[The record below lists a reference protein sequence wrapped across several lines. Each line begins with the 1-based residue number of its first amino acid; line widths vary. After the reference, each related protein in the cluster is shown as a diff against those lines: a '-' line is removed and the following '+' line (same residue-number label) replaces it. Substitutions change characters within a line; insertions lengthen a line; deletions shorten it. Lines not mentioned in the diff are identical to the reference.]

1 MDFDIPALIQ
11 RWARERPDRPAFTD
25 TRVTRTWG
33 ALRDRTA
40 GLAGAL
46 AARGIGAQTR
56 VGYLGRNG
64 IEYYEL
70 QFALAWL
77 GAVMVPLNWRLTADE
92 IAYLVEDSEAALV
105 VTDPEFAG
113 LLPAA
118 TPTIAVG
125 DEYERAVASPP
136 AAPRPTRMDD
146 VIIQSY
152 TSGTTSLPKGVLLT
166 SRNVEQTMR
175 LTDPYGMD
183 DDTVVLAVMPN
194 YHVGGSVFAL
204 FGLKLG
210 VLCVVIRA
218 FDPVD
223 LPHRLAEY
231 RVTHFNIAPTMGSMM
246 ADELGETPPDLRSI
260 RAVVYGGAPISIKEY
275 ERLSGMM
282 GAPLVQMY
290 GMTENS
296 AITRLAGEDHV
307 PALLRSV
314 GRAVDGVEVEIR
326 DPDTGRT
333 LPAGESGEVWI
344 RSVGNTVGYWKRPEA
359 TAKLFSGD
367 WMRSGDGGRLDENG
381 YLFLTDRISDLIIT
395 GGENVYPAEVERVLI
410 THPDVRE
417 VAVIGVPHPK
427 WGEAVTAFVALEAG
441 ADADGD
447 AIVEWSRDRLP
458 GFRRPQSVH
467 IVPELPR
474 NAAGKVLR
482 RTLREAAAGD

>member
-1 MDFDIPALIQ
+1 
-11 RWARERPDRPAFTD
+11 
-25 TRVTRTWG
+25 
-33 ALRDRTA
+33 
-40 GLAGAL
+40 
-46 AARGIGAQTR
+46 
-56 VGYLGRNG
+56 
-64 IEYYEL
+64 
-70 QFALAWL
+70 
-77 GAVMVPLNWRLTADE
+77 
-92 IAYLVEDSEAALV
+92 
-105 VTDPEFAG
+105 
-113 LLPAA
+113 
-118 TPTIAVG
+118 
-125 DEYERAVASPP
+125 
-136 AAPRPTRMDD
+136 
-146 VIIQSY
+146 
-152 TSGTTSLPKGVLLT
+152 
-166 SRNVEQTMR
+166 
-175 LTDPYGMD
+175 
-183 DDTVVLAVMPN
+183 
-194 YHVGGSVFAL
+194 
-204 FGLKLG
+204 
-210 VLCVVIRA
+210 
-218 FDPVD
+218 
-223 LPHRLAEY
+223 
-231 RVTHFNIAPTMGSMM
+231 M
-246 ADELGETPPDLRSI
+246 ADELGENPPDLSSV

-326 DPDTGRT
+326 DPDSGRS

-359 TAKLFSGD
+359 TAKLFAGD
-367 WMRSGDGGRLDENG
+367 WMRSGDGGHLDEDG

-441 ADADGD
+441 ASADGD

-458 GFRRPQSVH
+458 GFRRPQAVH
-467 IVPELPR
+467 VVAELPR

-482 RTLREAAAGD
+482 RTLREDVTGG